1 MKEIR
6 FLSQRGFTLLEL
18 MIVMFILV
26 ILATIALA
34 QYKNAVQQAREAVLR
49 DDLYQMRK
57 MIQQYAIDKRKY
69 PQSLQ
74 ELVDEKY
81 LRELPEDPMTGKP
94 DWNVEMGD
102 DPNSDSG
109 QTGVVE
115 VRSSSDEISIDGDKK
130 YNEF

>member
-1 MKEIR
+1 MKQ
-6 FLSQRGFTLLEL
+6 LQK
-18 MIVMFILV
+18 M
-26 ILATIALA
+26 LATT
-34 QYKNAVQQAREAVLR
+34 VDDVEAVLL

-57 MIQQYAIDKRKY
+57 VIQQFAIDKRKY

-81 LRELPEDPMTGKP
+81 LREIPEDPMTGQP

-102 DPNSDSG
+102 DPNSSSG

-115 VRSSSDEISIDGDKK
+115 VRSSSDEMSIDGEKK